1 MKNAVAEGVQMPFP
15 VRDLEEENK
24 ALRKEIER
32 LRRVL
37 AANGLTSASA
47 LTNQHSSDLPVVPKQ
62 PEDRH
67 ERAKQRIGLFRS
79 LFRGRE
85 DIHARRWTTA
95 DGRSGYSP
103 AALMDW
109 GAIHSSNPDDRKKV
123 ARQTRTFLPLTD
135 AVVENHLLGKEMSAK
150 SPRKSGAENWGF

>member
-1 MKNAVAEGVQMPFP
+1 MKNAVAEGAQRP
-15 VRDLEEENK
+15 VSGRDLEEENK

-32 LRRVL
+32 LRKVL

-47 LTNQHSSDLPVVPKQ
+47 LTNQHNSYLPVVPKQ

-67 ERAKQRIGLFRS
+67 ERAKQRIGLFRN

-85 DIHARRWTTA
+85 DIHARRWTSA

-109 GAIHSSNPDDRKKV
+109 GAIHS
-123 ARQTRTFLPLTD
+123 
-135 AVVENHLLGKEMSAK
+135 
-150 SPRKSGAENWGF
+150 